1 MFLNVSSGSIAL
13 VHLSDTNVSNLEA
26 VVPGHKTFVSVVPK
40 AVIQEILHH
49 YQLSAGKESFPNR
62 KKIQKAARPRVKT
75 GRSENWTALHIRT
88 GSYG

>member
-1 MFLNVSSGSIAL
+1 M
-13 VHLSDTNVSNLEA
+13 
-26 VVPGHKTFVSVVPK
+26 PR